1 MITSTN
7 RRYDIGRL
15 ALLAALLGGIAACGQ
30 ADDGSTPTPPAEST
44 PAPAGETATPAASTP
59 ATAGGVVVKIAE
71 SSLGQILVGS
81 NGMTLYG
88 FTNDTEAKSTCVGTC
103 ADQWPPVIVD
113 PTFAVGPGVDA
124 GIFATT
130 TRDDG
135 TEQLVAGKVPLY
147 FFAGDV
153 AIGDTTGQGSGGVW
167 FTVDAS
173 GTVKT
178 DAAPVPA
185 PPTESAVETPAPTAA
200 ASIQLVES
208 EFGSIVTDAEGFTL
222 YLFTKDGEGGVPTC
236 VDGCATAWP
245 PAIVDGPIVVG
256 PGLDPALVTTVD
268 TINGSQLKIGKWP
281 LYRYAGDTAPGETGG
296 QGSGD
301 VWFVVGPDA
310 SSIR

>member
-1 MITSTN
+1 MTTSN
-7 RRYDIGRL
+7 IRRL
-15 ALLAALLGGIAACGQ
+15 SLLAALMCGLAACGQ
-30 ADDGSTPTPPAEST
+30 PSTETT
-44 PAPAGETATPAASTP
+44 PAAPATGGAAATPAASTP
-59 ATAGGVVVKIAE
+59 AAPVAAEGGVVVKIAE
-71 SSLGQILVGS
+71 SPLGQILVGG

-153 AIGDTTGQGSGGVW
+153 AVGDTTGQGSGGVW
-167 FTVDAS
+167 FTVDPNGS
-173 GTVKT
+173 VKS
-178 DAAPVPA
+178 DAAPVPVPPPAPA
-185 PPTESAVETPAPTAA
+185 PPAGSTAPDPAATGAP
-200 ASIQLVES
+200 SIQVAES
-208 EFGSIVTDAEGFTL
+208 TFGSIITDAEGFTL

-256 PGLDPALVTTVD
+256 PGIDPALVTTVD
-268 TINGSQLKIGKWP
+268 TINGPQLKIGKWP

-296 QGSGD
+296 QASGD
-301 VWFVVGPDA
+301 VWFVVGTDA
-310 SSIR
+310 TSIR